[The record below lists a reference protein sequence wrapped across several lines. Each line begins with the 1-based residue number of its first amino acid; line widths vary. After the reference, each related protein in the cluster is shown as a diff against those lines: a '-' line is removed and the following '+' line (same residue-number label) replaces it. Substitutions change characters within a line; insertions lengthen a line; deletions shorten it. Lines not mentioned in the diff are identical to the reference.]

1 MHSIKVRLPTEIL
14 QVTGSVN
21 GIEVPWTRNGDM
33 WTAICSPSEDKTYH
47 VQLKAIN
54 CLGAEFDYALELYD
68 GLRLITDRTK
78 QDVDRVNFLRKKWF
92 AGTITSTEMTEW
104 FSDLK
109 GAYNASDLNRV
120 GAAMEYI
127 SQRLADA
134 GYGHTL
140 NLKTDW
146 TAADDNR
153 TGALGYYLK
162 TIRQLRSWFVTW
174 PTTPDTPA
182 DLQNLT
188 FEEANNIEKILM
200 DLDDLISR
208 MVQAY
213 YYSGEIYA
221 GEV

>member
-1 MHSIKVRLPTEIL
+1 M
-14 QVTGSVN
+14 
-21 GIEVPWTRNGDM
+21 
-33 WTAICSPSEDKTYH
+33 
-47 VQLKAIN
+47 
-54 CLGAEFDYALELYD
+54 
-68 GLRLITDRTK
+68 
-78 QDVDRVNFLRKKWF
+78 
-92 AGTITSTEMTEW
+92 
-104 FSDLK
+104 K

-134 GYGHTL
+134 GYGHVL

-153 TGALGYYLK
+153 TGALDYYLK

-174 PTTPDTPA
+174 PTTPDTPP

-188 FEEANNIEKILM
+188 IEEANNIEKILM